1 MSRAN
6 TAKVT
11 FKAYVLVPQQH
22 VVCDQWGD
30 SREKARVAGR
40 SWTVTR
46 LVEDPEYKQEASIRV
61 APEPAP
67 AMRRTG
73 HPTYS

>member
-11 FKAYVLVPQQH
+11 FKAYELVLQQH

-40 SWTVTR
+40 SWTATR
-46 LVEDPEYKQEASIRV
+46 LVNGPEYEQEASIRL
-61 APEPAP
+61 APDPARG
-67 AMRRTG
+67 MRRAG
-73 HPTYS
+73 HPT